1 MEGVAV
7 NLKALRQRCE
17 GLLQDVDV
25 PDPFDV
31 HAFADSVSRRRGRP
45 VRLLAKHSPVGPC
58 GVWVALPTIDWVFYE
73 DGTSRM
79 HRDHIIVH
87 ELAHLLAAHE
97 PTEQLEPG
105 LLAGLLAGLL
115 PDLDLSMVKRVL
127 SRSSYSAVEEQEAEM
142 IATLVMQRAGQ
153 PASTKS
159 SESDR
164 PKDADVLA
172 RLDATLG
179 GARNEHR
186 GR

>member
-1 MEGVAV
+1 M

-17 GLLQDVDV
+17 RLLLDVDV

-31 HAFADSVSRRRGRP
+31 HVFADCVSRRRGRP
-45 VRLLAKHSPVGPC
+45 IRLLAKTTPLGPC
-58 GVWVALPTIDWVFYE
+58 GMWIALPTSDWVFYE
-73 DGTSRM
+73 DGTSRL

-97 PTEQLEPG
+97 PTDPLDPG
-105 LLAGLLAGLL
+105 MLAGLL
-115 PDLDLSMVKRVL
+115 PGLHPRMVKHVL
-127 SRSSYSAVEEQEAEM
+127 SRSGYSAVEEQEAEM
-142 IATLVMQRAGQ
+142 IATLVLQRAER
-153 PASTKS
+153 PAPIELTGV
-159 SESDR
+159 DR

-179 GARNEHR
+179 GPRSERR

>member
-1 MEGVAV
+1 M

-17 GLLQDVDV
+17 RLLLDVDV

-31 HAFADSVSRRRGRP
+31 HVFADSVSRRRGRP
-45 VRLLAKHSPVGPC
+45 VRLVAKTSPLGPC

-73 DGTSRM
+73 DGTSRL

-97 PTEQLEPG
+97 PTDQLEPG

-115 PDLDLSMVKRVL
+115 PDLDPSMVKRVL

-142 IATLVMQRAGQ
+142 IATLVLQRAER
-153 PASTKS
+153 PAPT
-159 SESDR
+159 ELTGADR

-179 GARNEHR
+179 GPRNERR